1 MHCTKKWTHSTKAW
15 HWMNEILILHASII
29 LDSKSVIKQYFYL
42 SKQFTEGM
50 CIHNVSLLQLSL
62 EYEWYSLVQIVWG
75 EL

>member
-1 MHCTKKWTHSTKAW
+1 
-15 HWMNEILILHASII
+15 MNEILILHASII

-62 EYEWYSLVQIVWG
+62 EYEWYSLVQIV
-75 EL
+75 